1 MPSRVS
7 QRLAERLD
15 QIAAILREAE
25 DLFAARFWA
34 PASVYL
40 GADSGAH
47 LWYKKIDNQ
56 YRFMLSLDTGMCP
69 LRDGSIQH
77 RVAAAA
83 ALEKLWEACEFSEVE
98 QERLVDE
105 AAKAAS
111 AFLASKK

>member
-1 MPSRVS
+1 MSSRVS

-25 DLFAARFWA
+25 DLFAARFWV

-40 GADSGAH
+40 GDDSGAH
-47 LWYKKIDNQ
+47 LWYKKVNNQ
-56 YRFMLSLDTGMCP
+56 YRFMIVLDSGTCP
-69 LRDGSIQH
+69 LNNAPAQH
-77 RVAAAA
+77 RIAAAA
-83 ALEKLWEACEFSEVE
+83 ALEKLWEACELSEVE
-98 QERLVDE
+98 QERLADE